1 MNVPRGRVMSK
12 IAFIPQSGGQRSSP
26 ISLLIWLSMDHCL
39 VGLLEEKLGQ
49 DRERKKKVTTI
60 KESFVKAGIRVRSAA
75 SSVRVADTILM

>member
-26 ISLLIWLSMDHCL
+26 ISLLIWLPMDHCL

-60 KESFVKAGIRVRSAA
+60 KESFVKAGIRV
-75 SSVRVADTILM
+75 